1 MELHFTENLP
11 PYGQV
16 AVYLLTQQDPN
27 YLRLVPLKAIN
38 SVNLK
43 VTSEKPKISFFGVN
57 IYRYLARVSKS
68 TSLYDETNPSEILNT
83 IKQDELL
90 DSIDS
95 TLPGTDFFALLKQE
109 LEESAGNFLVY
120 SEKPALVDLA
130 FWGAIKSLEK
140 NVQQTRLNDSSLV
153 STWIQK
159 IEAYPE
165 VKQALDM
172 VDASAHN
179 KSTNMIPHVKGSD
192 WEHNNLDIFRNIVS
206 HEIAKL
212 SEKSPEEV
220 YNLLEAPKIPEHG
233 DIAIAVPRLRIKS
246 NPAEVAQ
253 SWVEKFVPNEYII
266 SASASGHYI
275 NFKISRPLLAKIL
288 LRHIY
293 DTKEKYGSN
302 NSASGKTALVEFSS
316 PNIAKPF
323 HAGHLRS
330 TIIGNFVGNVLDANG
345 WKTIRMN
352 YLGDWG
358 KQYGLLAIGFEKYGS
373 EEELLKDPIKH
384 LYDVYVK
391 INKDAETDKGVDDK
405 ARSYFKSMEDGDQT
419 AIGLWNKFRNLSIEK
434 YKETYARLNI
444 NFDVYSGE
452 SQISNKSILDASEL
466 LREKNLV
473 QESQGAIIVDLKQY
487 KLDVAVVQK
496 TDGTTLYITRDIGAA
511 IERYEKYKF
520 DAMYYIVASQ
530 QDLHLKQ
537 LFKILEL
544 MGYDWVDR
552 CKHINFGMVQGMSTR
567 KGTAVFLDDILEQT
581 KESMH
586 EVMKQN
592 EKKYEQIEDPET
604 VADVIGIS
612 AIMIQDMSAKRIRNY
627 AFNWTR
633 MFSFEGDT
641 GPYIQ
646 YAHARLC
653 SIQRNCGLPIN
664 PDAKIELLFEKQ
676 ALELIDMISQ
686 YPDVVKSA
694 LHTLEPCT
702 VVTYAMKLS
711 HIVSAALETLW
722 VMGAEREVAEARLL
736 MYWASR
742 ITLGNSLK
750 LLGLKPLE
758 RM

>member
-1 MELHFTENLP
+1 M
-11 PYGQV
+11 
-16 AVYLLTQQDPN
+16 
-27 YLRLVPLKAIN
+27 
-38 SVNLK
+38 
-43 VTSEKPKISFFGVN
+43 TS
-57 IYRYLARVSKS
+57 
-68 TSLYDETNPSEILNT
+68 
-83 IKQDELL
+83 
-90 DSIDS
+90 
-95 TLPGTDFFALLKQE
+95 
-109 LEESAGNFLVY
+109 
-120 SEKPALVDLA
+120 
-130 FWGAIKSLEK
+130 
-140 NVQQTRLNDSSLV
+140 
-153 STWIQK
+153 
-159 IEAYPE
+159 
-165 VKQALDM
+165 
-172 VDASAHN
+172 
-179 KSTNMIPHVKGSD
+179 IPFVKGSD
-192 WEHNNLDIFRNIVS
+192 FEHNKLDIFRNIVS

-220 YNLLEAPKIPEHG
+220 YNLLETPKNSEHG
-233 DIAIAVPRLRIKS
+233 DIAIAIPRLRIKG
-246 NPAEVAQ
+246 NPAEIAQ
-253 SWVEKFVPNEYII
+253 SWVEKFVPNEYVI
-266 SASASGHYI
+266 SATAIGHFL
-275 NFKISRPLLAKIL
+275 NFKISHPLLAKIL
-288 LRHIY
+288 LQHIY
-293 DTKEKYGSN
+293 DAKEKYGSN
-302 NSASGKTALVEFSS
+302 NSASGKTALIEFSS

-330 TIIGNFVGNVLDANG
+330 TIIGNFMGNVLEANG

-384 LYDVYVK
+384 LYEVYVK
-391 INKDAETDKGVDDK
+391 INKDVETDKDVDDK
-405 ARSYFKSMEDGDQT
+405 ARAYFKNMEEGDQT
-419 AIGLWNKFRNLSIEK
+419 AIALWDKFRNLSIKK

-452 SQISNKSILDASEL
+452 SQVSNKSMLDALAL
-466 LREKNLV
+466 LKEKNLT
-473 QESQGAIIVDLKQY
+473 QESQGAIIVDLKKY
-487 KLDVAVVQK
+487 KLDVAVLQK
-496 TDGTTLYITRDIGAA
+496 TDGTTLYITRDVGAA

-520 DAMYYIVASQ
+520 DAMYYVVASQ

-544 MGYDWVDR
+544 MGFDWVDR

-581 KESMH
+581 KEVMH

-592 EKKYEQIEDPET
+592 EKKYEQIEDPDM
-604 VADVIGIS
+604 VADVIGMS
-612 AIMIQDMSAKRIRNY
+612 AVMIQDMSAKRIRNY
-627 AFNWTR
+627 TFNWTR

-653 SIQRNCGLPIN
+653 SIQRNCGLSIN
-664 PDAKIELLFEKQ
+664 PDAKIELLSEKP

-694 LHTLEPCT
+694 LYTLEPCT
-702 VVTYAMKLS
+702 IVTYAMKLS
-711 HIVSAALETLW
+711 HTVSVALETLW
-722 VMGAEREVAEARLL
+722 VMGAEREIAEARLL